1 MIRKMKIVLVLM
13 IAILSV
19 SVLASTVVQ
28 AAKVDDGGM
37 DWASDVATME
47 KNAGNENWGKND
59 ATDSVDGMV
68 ANIISVVRVIAIG
81 VAIIMLTVL
90 AMKYLMAAPG
100 DKADIKKHAVVYVVG
115 AVVLFGISGILGI
128 IAEFAS
134 SIKVA

>member
-1 MIRKMKIVLVLM
+1 MVKKLKVVWMLL
-13 IAILSV
+13 IAILSISMIV
-19 SVLASTVVQ
+19 STSVK

-37 DWASDVATME
+37 DWASDISTME
-47 KNAGNENWGKND
+47 EKAGSDNNWGKND

-68 ANIISVVRVIAIG
+68 ASIISVVRVIAMG
-81 VAIIMLTVL
+81 VAIVMLIVL

-115 AVVLFGISGILGI
+115 AVVLFGVSGILGI

-134 SIKVA
+134 SIK